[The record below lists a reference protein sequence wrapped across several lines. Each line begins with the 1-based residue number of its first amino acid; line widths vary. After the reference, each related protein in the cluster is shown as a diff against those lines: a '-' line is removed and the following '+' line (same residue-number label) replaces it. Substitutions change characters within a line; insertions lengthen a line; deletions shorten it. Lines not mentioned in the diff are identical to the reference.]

1 VKPKERRYLYRL
13 LGESAQGRGRVS
25 EASLLDA
32 VIAVGAE
39 LEWFVSARKA
49 DASEDERGIDIA
61 VIVHGREE
69 PLYLQA
75 KSSFGKAKSFA
86 SKRRDIHI
94 EVVVVSL
101 NDELTRVRAREALE
115 NAYAKTTVDVEAVGG
130 SRISQCEVERIS

>member
-1 VKPKERRYLYRL
+1 MKPRERRYLYKL

-25 EASLLDA
+25 EVSLLEA
-32 VIAVGAE
+32 VIVVGAE
-39 LEWFVSARKA
+39 LEWFASARKS

-61 VIVHGREE
+61 VIAHGRDE

-75 KSSFGKAKSFA
+75 KSSIGKAKSFA

-101 NDELTRVRAREALE
+101 NDERTRERAREALE
-115 NAYAKTTVDVEAVGG
+115 NAYAESGRRVDVGTQD
-130 SRISQCEVERIS
+130 QCNASGTHGA